1 MTKAALTALPT
12 VNVELPPILPRTQA
26 VMRPHS
32 LLPVSPPQVYA
43 YLSRVMYNR
52 RNKMNPLWN
61 SLVIGGVEPDTGKPF
76 LGMVSMQGT
85 HYVDSHVT
93 TGVRGCASM

>member
-1 MTKAALTALPT
+1 
-12 VNVELPPILPRTQA
+12 
-26 VMRPHS
+26 
-32 LLPVSPPQVYA
+32 
-43 YLSRVMYNR
+43 MYNR

-61 SLVIGGVEPDTGKPF
+61 SLVVGGVDPSSGSPF

-93 TGVRGCASM
+93 TGGWVSRCVLCCGGVTSTSVREWAAEESAEEEQEEVWAEGCRDCII